1 MDEYLDTDDYLDE
14 QDRILADRI
23 IKQSRGEPDE
33 VNYGSDVELEIDLT
47 QQRRTRR
54 REKKVVYSSDSSNE
68 YEDTGMPEESSS
80 EEEEADDDDGNVE
93 FVYGPPKERKTSLSS
108 SPPTVKPTVRRT
120 KRGRPSK
127 SELVLGQ
134 IKSIFHQDDV
144 LFSTDRKTFTPTK
157 PTAAKTS
164 QQLFDIYF

>member
-54 REKKVVYSSDSSNE
+54 REKKVVYS
-68 YEDTGMPEESSS
+68 
-80 EEEEADDDDGNVE
+80 
-93 FVYGPPKERKTSLSS
+93 ER
-108 SPPTVKPTVRRT
+108 
-120 KRGRPSK
+120 
-127 SELVLGQ
+127 
-134 IKSIFHQDDV
+134 
-144 LFSTDRKTFTPTK
+144 
-157 PTAAKTS
+157 
-164 QQLFDIYF
+164 